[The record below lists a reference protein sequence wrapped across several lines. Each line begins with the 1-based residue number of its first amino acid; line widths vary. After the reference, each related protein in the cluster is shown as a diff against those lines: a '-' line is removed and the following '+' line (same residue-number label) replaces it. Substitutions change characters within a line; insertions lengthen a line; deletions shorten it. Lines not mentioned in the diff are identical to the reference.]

1 MKKIVLVF
9 TLLLLLS
16 PACWSKWVPTA
27 QNQEGN
33 WYYLDDERIKKI
45 GKYVYY
51 WEMENLLMPN
61 EWGDKSFVAYKEV
74 DCKMF
79 RFKVLKFLSY
89 TQSMGEGIVVTNMNP
104 PDEWHYPTPNSSVE
118 HMSNIV
124 CIYAN

>member
-1 MKKIVLVF
+1 MKKTLIIVMF
-9 TLLLLLS
+9 SILLS
-16 PACWSKWVPTA
+16 FACWGKWVA
-27 QNQEGN
+27 ILVNSDGN
-33 WYYLDDERIKKI
+33 TVYVEDESIKKI

-61 EWGDKSFVAYKEV
+61 EWGDKSFVVYKEV